1 MLTTIWEPWGDGIY
15 RATCRRVN
23 ADGPMPAGGGSLS
36 NVTRAP
42 ATGYRSPSHRF
53 ATDQG
58 RLDFAS
64 VFFDDGK
71 MVGAALYATA
81 ASRLRAPKL
90 PSVSQELSLSHR

>member
-1 MLTTIWEPWGDGIY
+1 MA
-15 RATCRRVN
+15 R
-23 ADGPMPAGGGSLS
+23 
-36 NVTRAP
+36 
-42 ATGYRSPSHRF
+42 HRF

-71 MVGAALYATA
+71 MVGVALYATA

-90 PSVSQELSLSHR
+90 EALPAFHVKCPCVRRPQAAASRQRGEAGGGAERHAAAAAAG